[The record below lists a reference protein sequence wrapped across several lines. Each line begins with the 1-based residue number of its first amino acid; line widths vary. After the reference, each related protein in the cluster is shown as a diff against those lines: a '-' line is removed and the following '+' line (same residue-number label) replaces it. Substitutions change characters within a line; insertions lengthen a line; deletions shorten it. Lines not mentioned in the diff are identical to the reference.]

1 MARGLREL
9 RARIRS
15 NKSIRQI
22 TKAMEMVS
30 ASRFRRAQ
38 ERALHSKPYAA
49 KMREVILRIASGSR
63 DITHPMLKSR
73 SVKKTGYL
81 LITSDR
87 GLAGGYNAN
96 LIRMFQKELADKHHS
111 RDDFFL
117 LTIGRKG
124 RDFFKKRNYPVI
136 EELTGLSDF
145 PTYLDVKKIARQAV
159 AYFED
164 GTYDELYLVYNE
176 FINAMSQRPK
186 IVRLLP
192 LVEGLN
198 DHKEMKDE
206 KGGELLYEYEP
217 SPEAVLSEMLP
228 RYAETL
234 IFSAVLEAKAGENA
248 ARMTAMKSATDNAT
262 ELIDH
267 YTLQL
272 NRARQAAITQEI
284 SEIVAGANAL

>member
-15 NKSIRQI
+15 NKNIRQI

-38 ERALHSKPYAA
+38 ERAEHSKPYAE
-49 KMREVILRIASGSR
+49 KIREVIMRIASGTEGV
-63 DITHPMLKSR
+63 THPMLER
-73 SVKKTGYL
+73 RPVKKTGYL
-81 LITSDR
+81 LITADR

-96 LIRMFQKELADKHHS
+96 LIRVLQRELKEKHAGKEEY
-111 RDDFFL
+111 FL
-117 LTIGRKG
+117 LTVGRKG
-124 RDFFKKRNYPVI
+124 RDFFGKRGYPI
-136 EELTGLSDF
+136 LEETVGLSDF
-145 PTYLDVKKIARQAV
+145 PTFSDTKRIVQQAV
-159 AYFED
+159 RYFED
-164 GTYDELYLVYNE
+164 GTYDELYLVYNQ
-176 FINAMSQRPK
+176 FVNAMTQRPRM
-186 IVRLLP
+186 VRLLP
-192 LVEGLN
+192 LIVSGE
-198 DHKEMKDE
+198 E
-206 KGGELLYEYEP
+206 KGQGEAEVQYEYEP
-217 SPEAVLSEMLP
+217 SPEAVLSELLP

-234 IFSAVLEAKAGENA
+234 IFSAILEAKAGEHA